1 LCFAASSNSRPAPK
15 KTKRTFAVTNP
26 LLEFHTLPPFS
37 AICAEHVEPAIETLI
52 EQNRVALEA
61 QLSELETVTWDSLIE
76 PIDARNE
83 ILNQAWSPVS
93 HLNSVVNSDALRE
106 AYNNCVGKLAQWG
119 TEVGQNEALFQA
131 YKALS
136 ESEEFAELTQAQ
148 RHSIKLAL
156 QSFDLS
162 GVSLPKDK
170 KQSCSRL
177 KQRLAELSSTFGDNV
192 MDATQAW
199 SLLITDVEELAG
211 VTDSSLALF
220 NQAAAEKNQEG
231 YLLTLDQPCFI
242 AIMTYADSRS
252 LREKLYQ
259 AFTTRASDQGP
270 QAGQWDNSAII
281 DEILKLRHEAAQ
293 ILGLGNAAEVSLA
306 PKMASSTDQVMA
318 FLSDLTRQVK
328 PQAEKEFAELSAFA
342 KAELQIDDLKAW
354 DIAYVSE
361 KLRTQ
366 RYAISVEALRP
377 WFPVER
383 VLNGLFSIAGRLFDI
398 SIEEDSSVDL
408 WHKDARFYRISR
420 NGRAIA
426 SFYLDLYAR
435 ERKQGGAWMDVC
447 RSRRKVADSIQLPV
461 AYLTCNFTPP
471 VTGKT
476 ALLTHDEVTTLFH
489 EFGHGLHHMLTQV
502 EVLEVSG
509 INGVAWDAVEL
520 PSQFLENWCW
530 QEESIALISGHF
542 ESGEALP
549 KIMLDKLLAAKNFQS
564 GMALARQL
572 EFATFDFRLHLEYN
586 PVNPDSPQ
594 ALINQVREQIA
605 VIKAPDYNRFQN
617 GFGHIFAGGYSAGY
631 YSYLW
636 AEVLSADAFSL
647 FEEQGIFDQTTGDK
661 FRAAILEK
669 GGSDDAMNLFVQFR
683 GREPSNEALLRHR
696 GIA

>member
-1 LCFAASSNSRPAPK
+1 
-15 KTKRTFAVTNP
+15 VTNP
-26 LLEFHTLPPFS
+26 LLETHELPPFT
-37 AICAEHVEPAIETLI
+37 AIRPEQVEPAIEKLI
-52 EQNRVALEA
+52 EQNRVALET
-61 QLSELETVTWDSLIE
+61 QLAGLKEVTWDSLIE
-76 PIDARNE
+76 PIDTRNE
-83 ILNQAWSPVS
+83 MLNQAWSPVS
-93 HLNSVVNSDALRE
+93 HLNSVVNSDALRG
-106 AYNNCVGKLAQWG
+106 AYNNCVGKLAQWE
-119 TEVGQNEALFQA
+119 TEVGQNQALFQA
-131 YKALS
+131 YKTLS
-136 ESEEFAELTQAQ
+136 ESEEFVGLTQAQ

-156 QSFDLS
+156 QSFHLS
-162 GVSLPKDK
+162 GVSLPEDK
-170 KQSCSRL
+170 KQTFSRL
-177 KQRLAELSSTFGDNV
+177 TQRLAELSSAFGDNV

-199 SLLITDVEELAG
+199 SLLITDLSELTG
-211 VTDSSLALF
+211 VTQSSLALLA
-220 NQAAAEKNQEG
+220 QGAKEKDQNG

-242 AIMTYADSRS
+242 AVMTYADNRA
-252 LREKLYQ
+252 LREQMYQ

-281 DEILKLRHEAAQ
+281 DETLKLRHELSQ
-293 ILGLGNAAEVSLA
+293 LLGLANAAEFSLE
-306 PKMASSTDQVMA
+306 PKMAGSTAKVMA
-318 FLSDLTRQVK
+318 FLSDLAQKVK

-342 KAELQIDDLKAW
+342 QTELQLDELKAW

-366 RYAISVEALRP
+366 RYAISVEELRP
-377 WFPVER
+377 WFPTER
-383 VLNGLFSIAGRLFDI
+383 VLKGLYNITGRLFDI
-398 SIEEDSSVDL
+398 SIEEDTSVAL

-420 NGRAIA
+420 NGQAIA
-426 SFYLDLYAR
+426 SFYIDLYAR
-435 ERKQGGAWMDVC
+435 EKKQGGAWMDVC
-447 RSRRKVADSIQLPV
+447 RSRRKLVDGIQLPV

-471 VTGKT
+471 VADKP

-530 QEESIALISGHF
+530 QEESIALMSAHF
-542 ESGEALP
+542 ETGEALP
-549 KIMLDKLLAAKNFQS
+549 KVMLDKLLAAKNFQS

-572 EFATFDFRLHLEYN
+572 EFSTFDFRLHLEYN
-586 PVNPDSPQ
+586 PSNPRSPQ
-594 ALINQVREQIA
+594 ELINEVREQIA

-617 GFGHIFAGGYSAGY
+617 GFGHIFAGGYAAGY

-647 FEEQGIFDQTTGDK
+647 FEEQGIFDQATGDK